1 MPFKSE
7 KQRRYLWAN
16 EPEIAREWTDRYGAS
31 QGGITRL
38 PFQDGTILPQPR
50 PSEEDLATFALTGAD
65 LTGNTYFDPVISDDY
80 MKAFKVAQAYSKQK
94 PPNWTNREWNEMN
107 MMVPRKGIQLDLGDT
122 LGGGIHRIPV
132 DTGQGYSSNIRHGT
146 ASSLVRDDVAKWWD
160 PSSVTMTPWGEEKY
174 LKEPNLWAK
183 TMGHLVSQLG
193 GAAEEGIIGNFFSNP
208 KQTLE
213 DYLSNF
219 AGTSQ
224 TDYYTTPEQK
234 AAQLAKY
241 YSGEGFIPN
250 TLASLAS
257 ENFKSLDRDELAKN
271 IIQPDGSL
279 MTMGPNFNYGK
290 TQAEPSDINA
300 PFMNYPVSD
309 DLEMYANTGEFEEEE
324 VDENGNPIWEGIK
337 TVGRYFNPF
346 KKTFNPLGFLPR
358 NLPNRTQV
366 TPRDRAIN
374 RAYMQQYGVGTD
386 DTGRMT
392 GGLFAGK
399 NAPGTSAFGSANIYD
414 MANKWHKKYGG
425 MNYKTKKQQE
435 KQKKI
440 ANIVKSQQTGGNNG
454 GNNNSGGGWRG
465 GAPTHSTRDDLM

>member
-38 PFQDGTILPQPR
+38 PFQDGTILPKRR
-50 PSEEDLATFALTGAD
+50 PSKEDLATFALTGAD

-300 PFMNYPVSD
+300 PFMNYPASD

-324 VDENGNPIWEGIK
+324 VEDESWSWPEWLRPGGIWNALI
-337 TVGRYFNPF
+337 NQ
-346 KKTFNPLGFLPR
+346 
-358 NLPNRTQV
+358 LPNRTQV
-366 TPRDRAIN
+366 TPADRAIN
-374 RAYMQQYGVGTD
+374 RRYMNLHNVGID

-425 MNYKTKKQQE
+425 MNYKTKEQQE

-454 GNNNSGGGWRG
+454 NNNNSGGGWRG

>member
-1 MPFKSE
+1 
-7 KQRRYLWAN
+7 
-16 EPEIAREWTDRYGAS
+16 
-31 QGGITRL
+31 
-38 PFQDGTILPQPR
+38 
-50 PSEEDLATFALTGAD
+50 
-65 LTGNTYFDPVISDDY
+65 
-80 MKAFKVAQAYSKQK
+80 
-94 PPNWTNREWNEMN
+94 
-107 MMVPRKGIQLDLGDT
+107 
-122 LGGGIHRIPV
+122 
-132 DTGQGYSSNIRHGT
+132 
-146 ASSLVRDDVAKWWD
+146 
-160 PSSVTMTPWGEEKY
+160 MTPWGEDK
-174 LKEPNLWAK
+174 KMRDPNLFARIA
-183 TMGHLVSQLG
+183 GNVIAQ
-193 GAAEEGIIGNFFSNP
+193 GAGLANEGFGMNFFQNP
-208 KQTLE
+208 KQTYE
-213 DYLSNF
+213 DLLANWS
-219 AGTSQ
+219 AKE
-224 TDYYTTPEQK
+224 TDYFTSPEQK
-234 AAQLAKY
+234 AKTLANY
-241 YSGEGFIPN
+241 FSTGEGYIPRK
-250 TLASLAS
+250 LGEMASQ
-257 ENFKSLDRDELAKN
+257 NWKSFDRDELAKN

-337 TVGRYFNPF
+337 TLGRYFNPF